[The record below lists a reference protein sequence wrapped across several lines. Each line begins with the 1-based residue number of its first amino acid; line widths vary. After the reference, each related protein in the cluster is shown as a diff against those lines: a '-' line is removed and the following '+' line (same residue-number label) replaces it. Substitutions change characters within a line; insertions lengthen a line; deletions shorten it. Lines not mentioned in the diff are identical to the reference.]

1 VNTAA
6 GEDNGID
13 HNKNRLRFP
22 YIFIFFRSY
31 YLHPH
36 PCCCSVHAMRPY
48 GRLCVTDDGGLIHPR
63 VLRCVSAWLSWPAC
77 CCAASAKTGLG
88 DDAVP
93 GSGGPG
99 GSSTAPPAGAGLA
112 ALLPPGLL
120 DSSPRVAREEL
131 QAVQRCLLQHAALL
145 WRLFRH
151 FCDSS
156 STGAGAG
163 SAVGMSASDYASFVK
178 AVRWPRLM
186 LAPPLLDALLQ
197 AAAFD
202 KSHGAWPSPNE
213 AHYQPH
219 TTQGDTTSVT

>member
-1 VNTAA
+1 MNTGA
-6 GEDNGID
+6 GEDNRID
-13 HNKNRLRFP
+13 HNKNRLKLP
-22 YIFIFFRSY
+22 YIFIFFGPIISTRS
-31 YLHPH
+31 HEARWP
-36 PCCCSVHAMRPY
+36 P
-48 GRLCVTDDGGLIHPR
+48 CVTDDGGLIHPR

-77 CCAASAKTGLG
+77 CCAASAKAGLG
-88 DDAVP
+88 LDHAVP

-99 GSSTAPPAGAGLA
+99 GSFTAPPAGAGLA

-120 DSSPRVAREEL
+120 ESSPRVAREEL

-156 STGAGAG
+156 STGAEA
-163 SAVGMSASDYASFVK
+163 AVGMSASDYASFVK
-178 AVRWPRLM
+178 AVRWPRRM

-202 KSHGAWPSPNE
+202 QSHGAWPSPNE
-213 AHYQPH
+213 AHYQPPIP
-219 TTQGDTTSVT
+219 QGAATSVTEVC